1 MTQIAKI
8 GVTRQCGVCGRT
20 LLLGEQVEEFTN
32 GVRRVSVCT
41 LCLPEATARGW
52 LRVGAPAPPPVEED
66 APEQGERRGWRRKR
80 RGVPEEEPP
89 EPEPERSEPVPAARA
104 IERGVDA
111 FNASAYRRTVASIA
125 KSLGVPKRQ
134 ERSPKY
140 EPASMT
146 LSLKGG
152 FLPTST
158 DSTEPA
164 RSTKTSSDTASPWRM
179 SSSPTA

>member
-66 APEQGERRGWRRKR
+66 SPELAEKRGGWLRRRRAAATAE
-80 RGVPEEEPP
+80 VPEPAQVKVWFGVAVTWAWV
-89 EPEPERSEPVPAARA
+89 RAFSEQA
-104 IERGVDA
+104 E
-111 FNASAYRRTVASIA
+111 
-125 KSLGVPKRQ
+125 
-134 ERSPKY
+134 
-140 EPASMT
+140 
-146 LSLKGG
+146 
-152 FLPTST
+152 
-158 DSTEPA
+158 
-164 RSTKTSSDTASPWRM
+164 
-179 SSSPTA
+179 